1 MADAIALGGL
11 ELCAQHLARAVEQGD
26 DLVARGGMMKA
37 AMMGAV
43 AFQKGLGACHSLAH
57 PLSSEKGLHHGLA
70 NALCLP
76 AVVDFNEGAADARQR
91 LERVRAILG
100 PAARSCGEALR
111 ALRRRVGLPEGLRA
125 EGVIEGDIPVLS
137 AKAVEDACHRSNPRP
152 VTRDD
157 LAQLYRASL

>member
-1 MADAIALGGL
+1 
-11 ELCAQHLARAVEQGD
+11 
-26 DLVARGGMMKA
+26 
-37 AMMGAV
+37 MGAV

-76 AVVDFNEGAADARQR
+76 AVVDFNESVVAPKLARVMA
-91 LERVRAILG
+91 LVD
-100 PAARSCGEALR
+100 RSAKSCSEGLR

-125 EGVIEGDIPVLS
+125 EGVSEADIAKL
-137 AKAVEDACHRSNPRP
+137 AQKAVEDACHQSNPRP

-157 LAQLYRASL
+157 LASLYRASL

>member
-1 MADAIALGGL
+1 MA
-11 ELCAQHLARAVEQGD
+11 ARA
-26 DLVARGGMMKA
+26 GMMKA

-76 AVVDFNEGAADARQR
+76 AVVAFNQSAVPAK
-91 LERVRAILG
+91 LERVRGILW
-100 PAARSCGEALR
+100 PAAMTCADAVRTLR
-111 ALRRRVGLPEGLRA
+111 ARVGLPEGLRA
-125 EGVIEGDIPVLS
+125 EGVTEHDVTLL
-137 AKAVEDACHRSNPRP
+137 ARKAIDDACHRSNPRP

-157 LAQLYRASL
+157 LADLYTASL

>member
-1 MADAIALGGL
+1 MADGIALGGL
-11 ELCAQHLARAVEQGD
+11 ELCAAHLVRAVEHGQ
-26 DLVARGGMMKA
+26 DLAARGGMMKA

-76 AVVDFNEGAADARQR
+76 AVVDHNESAVHARLDRIRRILDERAA
-91 LERVRAILG
+91 
-100 PAARSCGEALR
+100 SCGAALR
-111 ALRRRVGLPEGLRA
+111 ALRKRVGLPEGLRA
-125 EGVIEGDIPVLS
+125 EGVSETDVPKL
-137 AKAVEDACHRSNPRP
+137 ADKAFEDACHRLNPRP

-157 LAQLYRASL
+157 LAALYRASL

>member
-11 ELCAQHLARAVEQGD
+11 ELCAAHLARAVENGD
-26 DLVARGGMMKA
+26 DLAARGAMMKA

-76 AVVDFNEGAADARQR
+76 AVVDFNESVAHAR
-91 LERVRAILG
+91 LDRVRGILDPG
-100 PAARSCGEALR
+100 SKTCGEAVRSLR
-111 ALRRRVGLPEGLRA
+111 KRVGLPEGLKA
-125 EGVIEGDIPVLS
+125 EGVSEADVPKL
-137 AKAVEDACHRSNPRP
+137 AEKAFEDACHRCNPKQ

-157 LAQLYRASL
+157 LAALYRASL